1 MAGQYDTSA
10 AKAATKDFLER
21 ARRLRVLATE
31 ATTAHLRAKLLEDAS
46 ECERLAGLPDAIMS
60 GQ

>member
-21 ARRLRVLATE
+21 ARRLRVLAT
-31 ATTAHLRAKLLEDAS
+31 TAHLRAKLLEDAS
-46 ECERLAGLPDAIMS
+46 ECERVAGLPDAIMS